1 MIHFMTL
8 LKVQTKYIL
17 HIITHIVYAS
27 SMSLIYRSPVHA
39 NLQESYAEL
48 ITENFPLQYGNYND
62 LCGVLHK
69 YCKTKD
75 TILIADRVCTKK
87 RESFLIE
94 DLYDDG
100 YQYVVGVETTEN
112 NICNLREKNKDKRP
126 VMKFVE
132 GKLQELKV
140 SRGAIIF
147 SNLPSLPQVK
157 SLSTPLIGFKL
168 DDDASPSLGVK

>member
-1 MIHFMTL
+1 
-8 LKVQTKYIL
+8 
-17 HIITHIVYAS
+17 
-27 SMSLIYRSPVHA
+27 MSLIYRSPVHA
-39 NLQESYAEL
+39 NLKESYAEL
-48 ITENFPLQYGNYND
+48 VTENSPLQYGNYND

-69 YCKTKD
+69 YCKTRD
-75 TILIADRVCTKK
+75 TILIADRAWTKK

-94 DLYDDG
+94 DLYDAG

-126 VMKFVE
+126 EMKFVE
-132 GKLQELKV
+132 RELQELKV

-157 SLSTPLIGFKL
+157 SLSTPRIGK
-168 DDDASPSLGVK
+168 AR